1 MVFVQLFRVLV
12 LLLIN
17 LQQNDNYRPWDYPSI
32 CDMVR
37 SKNLMKGW
45 VLKTD
50 VSVDKPKKKKKNKFC
65 SCPFILL
72 EASSGSMFSDLR
84 RRCGSVINT
93 KQAHTHICVVDE
105 TRLQ

>member
-50 VSVDKPKKKKKNKFC
+50 VSVDKPKKKKKQILFM
-65 SCPFILL
+65 SFYPFGGQLW
-72 EASSGSMFSDLR
+72 
-84 RRCGSVINT
+84 
-93 KQAHTHICVVDE
+93 
-105 TRLQ
+105 